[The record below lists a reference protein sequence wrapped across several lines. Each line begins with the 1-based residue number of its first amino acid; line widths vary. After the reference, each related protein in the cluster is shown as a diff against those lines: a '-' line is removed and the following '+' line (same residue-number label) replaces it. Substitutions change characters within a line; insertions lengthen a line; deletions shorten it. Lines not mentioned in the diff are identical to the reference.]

1 MEQAYSRWLT
11 HVTEPELLEQLK
23 NMSEQERQEA
33 FCCELAFG
41 TGGLRGI
48 LGAGTNRMNVYVIR
62 RATQAVADYLNEGM
76 TTKNH
81 KASLRERFRIMS
93 RHYGFLPALSLH
105 AWFALRT
112 FTKK

>member
-1 MEQAYSRWLT
+1 MLT
-11 HVTEPELLEQLK
+11 DAQKRELE
-23 NMSEQERQEA
+23 S
-33 FCCELAFG
+33 
-41 TGGLRGI
+41 LRYTFTRDGY
-48 LGAGTNRMNVYVIR
+48 TY
-62 RATQAVADYLNEGM
+62 YLNEGM